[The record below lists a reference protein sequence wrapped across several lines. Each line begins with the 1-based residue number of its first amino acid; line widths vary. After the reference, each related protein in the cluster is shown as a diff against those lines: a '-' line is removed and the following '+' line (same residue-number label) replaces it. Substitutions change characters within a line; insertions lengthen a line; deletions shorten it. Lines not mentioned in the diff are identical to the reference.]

1 MPIAR
6 LAAPVTSDR
15 LFDYWVPDGL
25 AVQAGSVLRVMLG
38 LRRVH
43 GVAVEVVNRTDL
55 SPERLLPILE
65 VVAELPLL
73 PNDLCGLAKFVAAY
87 YQQPIGPCFAEML
100 PPLGAGHSRKSKR
113 RPHDRDEAW
122 PDVVEGEGIQLNGE
136 QRAAL
141 TDLMPRSPAFVTS
154 LL

>member
-25 AVQAGSVLRVMLG
+25 AVQPGSVLRVMLG
-38 LRRVH
+38 RRRVH

-55 SPERLLPILE
+55 SPERLSPILE
-65 VVAELPLL
+65 IVAELPLL
-73 PNDLCGLAKFVAAY
+73 PTDLCGLAKFVAAY
-87 YQQPIGPCFAEML
+87 YQQPIGQCFAEIL
-100 PPLGAGHSRKSKR
+100 PPLGSGRLRQGKKTQQN
-113 RPHDRDEAW
+113 RDAPG
-122 PDVVEGEGIQLNGE
+122 PDIIEGEGIQLNAE

-141 TDLMPRSPAFVTS
+141 ADLMPRPPAFGTA
-154 LL
+154 L